1 MNTFQ
6 ESSMGGKEEL
16 FAFIKNEAAIVD
28 TVIREDLGSLNCPRL
43 PDILNH
49 ALFNGGKR
57 VRPMLTLVAAR
68 LIDPGLE
75 SRTLYQ
81 LASVFE
87 YLHVASLLHDD
98 VIDSA
103 DQRRGQ
109 PAANALWG
117 STAVILAGD
126 YLHARA
132 MTLAG
137 ETGGPAC
144 LDRIGSATA
153 AMVEAEFLQ
162 MQNAARQSR
171 VTEHYYAVINGKT
184 ASLITAACECGALFA
199 GASEGERK
207 ALQIYGHNL
216 GLAFQIIDDLLDYL
230 GDEKK
235 TGKTT
240 GNDFVEG
247 KMTLPLIF
255 CLETASREERQRLCF
270 LLEGPTALRR
280 EHIDEARQLI
290 ACRDGFNKAGRQ
302 AEGLIEEA
310 VEQLNRF
317 KDCQAKNILTA
328 LAGYV
333 LTRQK

>member
-1 MNTFQ
+1 
-6 ESSMGGKEEL
+6 MGGKEEL
-16 FAFIKNEAAIVD
+16 FAFIKKEAAIVD
-28 TVIREDLGSLNCPRL
+28 TVMMEDLGSLNCPQL

-49 ALFNGGKR
+49 VLFNGGKR
-57 VRPMLTLVAAR
+57 VRPLLTVAAAR
-68 LIDPGLE
+68 LVDPGLAN
-75 SRTLYQ
+75 RTLYR

-109 PAANALWG
+109 PAANTLWG
-117 STAVILAGD
+117 SNPVILAGD

-137 ETGGPAC
+137 ETGGLAC
-144 LDRIGSATA
+144 LDRIGNATT

-162 MQNAARQSR
+162 LQNADRKSR
-171 VTEHYYAVINGKT
+171 VTENYYAVINGKT

-199 GASEGERK
+199 GASEDERE

-216 GLAFQIIDDLLDYL
+216 GLAFQIVDDLLDYL
-230 GDEKK
+230 GEEKK
-235 TGKTT
+235 TGKTV

-255 CLETASREERQRLCF
+255 CLEEASLEERQRLCF
-270 LLEGPTALRR
+270 LLEGTTAQRR
-280 EHIDEARQLI
+280 EHVDEARQLI
-290 ACRDGFNKAGRQ
+290 DSHDGFDKAGKQ

-310 VEQLNRF
+310 VEQLDRF
-317 KDCQAKNILTA
+317 KDCQAKDILTA